1 MDISTYQKRFEH
13 KPFVLPSK
21 TVTQTTNDKTINT
34 NFISIKM
41 DINGNTSSI
50 SKYHIYS
57 DNLKNEMPSYD
68 QTKEFLLQSIERNTK
83 MKDLCKSALKKQFQN
98 MLSFAKRYVCRFG
111 STYRRDQSCAPM
123 TVIKTSNVPNPQ
135 TVASALVMLEST
147 SLCPDVEK
155 LVSEQKRPVIKNSNN
170 FNCKTFF

>member
-83 MKDLCKSALKKQFQN
+83 MKDLCKSALKSLKNEKEQWTLFLSAKTNLFNEINQN
-98 MLSFAKRYVCRFG
+98 NLGFMHL
-111 STYRRDQSCAPM
+111 
-123 TVIKTSNVPNPQ
+123 
-135 TVASALVMLEST
+135 
-147 SLCPDVEK
+147 
-155 LVSEQKRPVIKNSNN
+155 NSQIQLLKSQIP
-170 FNCKTFF
+170 FSQ